1 MEGCKNVYIR
11 HDSISCLIGLNSEDE
26 NKRNIWNKRKIIHT
40 KKKLSEE
47 TILLLKGFWLKKDNQ
62 TSSPSGT
69 RQNALEQ
76 TRVQVWT
83 CLRYVF
89 RCGHACVSPTITFY
103 FVSVKSLLA
112 VLPSLVVLFVKFT

>member
-1 MEGCKNVYIR
+1 MYIR
-11 HDSISCLIGLNSEDE
+11 HDSISCLIGLISEDE

-40 KKKLSEE
+40 KKNLSEE

-83 CLRYVF
+83 CLR
-89 RCGHACVSPTITFY
+89 
-103 FVSVKSLLA
+103 
-112 VLPSLVVLFVKFT
+112 